1 MFFFL
6 SNQCKNCFFV
16 QNVVYFNSRT
26 EIFASRMA
34 LSTDHNDE
42 IPYQNWNKWKNW
54 CERDTMSE
62 GKDLEIWTWAM
73 AVQAFI
79 LHTHNIRHSNLKFL
93 CIYFILFPI
102 KSRELN
108 TYDKGKI
115 VAAYTIF
122 FLLHSHFWE
131 NVLNS
136 QRVRESESE

>member
-1 MFFFL
+1 
-6 SNQCKNCFFV
+6 
-16 QNVVYFNSRT
+16 
-26 EIFASRMA
+26 
-34 LSTDHNDE
+34 
-42 IPYQNWNKWKNW
+42 
-54 CERDTMSE
+54 MSE

-122 FLLHSHFWE
+122 FYFILI
-131 NVLNS
+131 
-136 QRVRESESE
+136 SEKMF